1 MAKQGRR
8 PGAQA
13 AADIQTGLVVASYGR
28 HCVVETP
35 DGERRICHPRGKKS
49 QAVVGDHVQW
59 LAPPPGQGDEG
70 TIEKVV
76 ERRNVFYRQDDIRTK
91 TFAANLDQLLILIA
105 AEPVFSEV
113 QLARALIAAEAAH
126 ITPIIALNKMDLQE
140 PFLRAW
146 ERLEPYR
153 TMRDAVDDPPHYMVL
168 PLSLEDADEEDREAI
183 IGLLQGKITLVLGPS
198 GVGKSTLI
206 NLLLPDA
213 KVATNEISQAL
224 NTGKHTTTST
234 TLYWVDEARST
245 AIIDSPGFQEFGL
258 YHIAPTQLPACMP
271 DIGAHAKNCKFYNC
285 THLHEPGCGV
295 IEAVKNGSDTLP
307 ISDNR
312 YRIYGEL
319 FDELSRKAVERPEG
333 SGTVDELD
341 AGIHAIGKKIVEEAG
356 EVWIAAEYESDESLA
371 EEASQLLYHLQVMLI
386 ARGLTLQDVYRYL

>member
-13 AADIQTGLVVASYGR
+13 TGDTQTGLVVASYGR

-70 TIEKVV
+70 TIEKIV

-126 ITPIIALNKMDLQE
+126 IKPIIALNKMDLEE

-146 ERLEPYR
+146 QRLEPYR
-153 TMRDAVDDPPHYMVL
+153 TMRDAANAAPHYMVL
-168 PLSLEDADEEDREAI
+168 PLSLEDADDEDRDAI
-183 IGLLQGKITLVLGPS
+183 IGLLEGKTTLVLGPS

-213 KVATNEISQAL
+213 RVATNEISQAL

-234 TLYWVDEARST
+234 TLYWVDEARTT

-258 YHIAPTQLPACMP
+258 YHIAATQLAACMP
-271 DIGAHAKNCKFYNC
+271 DIGALADQCKFYNC
-285 THLHEPGCGV
+285 THLHEPGCAV
-295 IEAVKNGSDTLP
+295 MAQVEAQDSP
-307 ISDNR
+307 HSISANR

-319 FDELSRKAVERPEG
+319 FDELSQEP
-333 SGTVDELD
+333 
-341 AGIHAIGKKIVEEAG
+341 
-356 EVWIAAEYESDESLA
+356 
-371 EEASQLLYHLQVMLI
+371 
-386 ARGLTLQDVYRYL
+386 RY